1 MYIRVF
7 SYSLLRSNQADRRS
21 ALQSWKKI
29 ISTRRIGSLSEQ
41 LVDALKA
48 TLVKLKAADVP
59 EKTAESVSQRSQNFS
74 KNAITVLTQLIGMYV
89 ELDFSAADK
98 GRLIVECL
106 LISGEPGIGKKHE
119 MINFLNFSIEK
130 FFENFFEKFF

>member
-1 MYIRVF
+1 
-7 SYSLLRSNQADRRS
+7 
-21 ALQSWKKI
+21 
-29 ISTRRIGSLSEQ
+29 
-41 LVDALKA
+41 
-48 TLVKLKAADVP
+48 
-59 EKTAESVSQRSQNFS
+59 
-74 KNAITVLTQLIGMYV
+74 MYV

-130 FFENFFEKFF
+130 FFENFFEKFFWKIFENFFEKLFFEKKFEKILQRLVLMLRFSLNFYSIFTAEYVDQSAAAFPAWQSLPW